1 MGKVFKLKNIV
12 SIFLFFIL
20 FSSLL
25 GSKDDKLQ
33 EARSLFLKGKYQEAI
48 NFCNL
53 IETVDSYVLQ
63 SRIISIHTYF
73 YKNGEHAEK
82 EYLKAY
88 NIAKKAI
95 KNGNLNANAYVE
107 AAHALGRYGQEI
119 GILHALS
126 KGIADRVKKYLTK
139 ALSLHNENIIANIS
153 MGMWHAEVLNQAGR
167 TIGKVVYGADIE
179 KARFFFAKAYEL
191 NNQQIG
197 LLYELSYGYSLLGEE
212 KDILRSNQL
221 IEELFNIDNFSHMDS
236 LYKKKANKLKIELEK
251 Y

>member
-95 KNGNLNANAYVE
+95 KNGNLN
-107 AAHALGRYGQEI
+107 LGIWQ
-119 GILHALS
+119 GIFLCEHRNKIDS
-126 KGIADRVKKYLTK
+126 RKITV
-139 ALSLHNENIIANIS
+139 
-153 MGMWHAEVLNQAGR
+153 
-167 TIGKVVYGADIE
+167 TI
-179 KARFFFAKAYEL
+179 
-191 NNQQIG
+191 N
-197 LLYELSYGYSLLGEE
+197 GE
-212 KDILRSNQL
+212 
-221 IEELFNIDNFSHMDS
+221 
-236 LYKKKANKLKIELEK
+236 
-251 Y
+251 